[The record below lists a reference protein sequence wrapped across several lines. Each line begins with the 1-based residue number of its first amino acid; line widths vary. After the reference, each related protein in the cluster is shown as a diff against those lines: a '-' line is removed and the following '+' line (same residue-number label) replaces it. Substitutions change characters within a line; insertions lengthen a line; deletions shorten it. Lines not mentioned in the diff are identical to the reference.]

1 MGPMAARPCCPRPD
15 VLGEVALSVLRRR
28 AEDTMARDDDKTETE
43 GDKTDI
49 DDTLESASE
58 PPPAADESSPLAR
71 DESSSSSELGARA
84 PRRDASKSSK
94 KDRRGKRPLRPAAA
108 ALPSPAAER
117 ARPATAEPAVPI
129 WAVGLVG
136 LVLGG
141 AAGWIGHQKLGA
153 TSASPSPDKSPTAAS
168 SAAAAPSGPCEEWAS
183 DVCLRAGETSEGCNQ
198 AQSAAK
204 LLPANACVAAKAEVE
219 ATVAKLKSARA
230 ACDTLTDRLC
240 KDIGPETATCSMVRE
255 KTSSFPA
262 AQCDKMLGSYND
274 VLTELKQMEKANAPL
289 SAELATRQAAGDGP
303 SFGPANAKVTVV
315 EYSDFEC
322 PFCSRGAAVVSKL
335 KEKYADKVRFVFRQF
350 PLSMHENAPLAAEAS
365 LAAHAQ
371 GKFWPFHDQLFANQ
385 RALERTNLEEYA
397 AKAGLDVARFKK
409 ALDDH
414 TYAEAVKADMK
425 LAEEAVVSGTPTM
438 FVGAERVANPT
449 DFDSVAKQVDS
460 ALAK

>member
-1 MGPMAARPCCPRPD
+1 MSRD
-15 VLGEVALSVLRRR
+15 
-28 AEDTMARDDDKTETE
+28 EDGTETE
-43 GDKTDI
+43 GEKTEI

-58 PPPAADESSPLAR
+58 PPAPSDESSPPVRAAA
-71 DESSSSSELGARA
+71 SSTSGGAARA
-84 PRRDASKSSK
+84 ASGSK
-94 KDRRGKRPLRPAAA
+94 KDRRGKRPVRPATAAA
-108 ALPSPAAER
+108 AAPAPER
-117 ARPATAEPAVPI
+117 ARPRTTEHAVPI

-136 LVLGG
+136 VVLGA
-141 AAGWIGHQKLGA
+141 AAGWIGHQKFGA

-168 SAAAAPSGPCEEWAS
+168 SAAAAPAGPCEEWAS
-183 DVCLRAGETSEGCNQ
+183 DVCLRAGETSEGCTQ
-198 AQSAAK
+198 AQAAAK

-255 KTSSFPA
+255 RTSSFPA

-289 SAELATRQAAGDGP
+289 PAELATRQAAGDGP
-303 SFGPANAKVTVV
+303 SFGPANAKVSVV

-322 PFCSRGAAVVSKL
+322 PYCTRGAAVVTKL
-335 KEKYADKVRFVFRQF
+335 KEKYGDKVRFVFRQF
-350 PLSMHENAPLAAEAS
+350 PLAMHENAPLAAEAS

-385 RALERTNLEEYA
+385 RALERPNLEEYA
-397 AKAGLDVARFKK
+397 AKVGLDMAKFKK

-414 TYAEAVKADMK
+414 TYADAVKADMK

-438 FVGAERVANPT
+438 FIGAERVANPT
-449 DFDSVAKQVDS
+449 DFEAVAKQIDS